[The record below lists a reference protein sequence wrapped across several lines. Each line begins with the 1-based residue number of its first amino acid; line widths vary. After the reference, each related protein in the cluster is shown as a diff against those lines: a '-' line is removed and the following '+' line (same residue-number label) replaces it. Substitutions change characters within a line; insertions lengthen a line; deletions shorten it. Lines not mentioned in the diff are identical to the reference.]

1 MAFDKFKKLY
11 DLQKQA
17 RQIQK
22 ELRDTLVE
30 AQSSDGKIK
39 VVFNAEQKIEEIHL
53 DDEYLKPEMKREL
66 EDALL
71 KVIQDALFKVQ
82 RIAAEKAKDMM
93 GGLGG
98 LPGM

>member
-39 VVFNAEQKIEEIHL
+39 VVFNGEQKIEEIHL
-53 DDEYLKPEMKREL
+53 DEEYLKPEMKREL